1 MTMLYDYD
9 LTPLMND
16 TLAKVIADSVI
27 DGYGGDLRELYE
39 DIEEEVESVMADA
52 ILKEH
57 GDIDDE
63 ELMDLLGEAKEE
75 DFKEVAKSLSVT
87 IRETIVSILQSK
99 VEDIESAISEFEV

>member
-9 LTPLMND
+9 LTPLMDD
-16 TLAKVIADSVI
+16 TLAEVLAYSVI

-39 DIEEEVESVMADA
+39 DIEEEVESVMIDA

-57 GDIDDE
+57 EGIDDE
-63 ELMDLLGEAKEE
+63 ELYDILGEAKEE
-75 DFKEVAKSLSVT
+75 DFKEVAEALSVT